1 MKISLQLVKT
11 VVAIYDTYTW
21 RRFEID
27 KRETFSDDS
36 KKMIVFARV
45 SIYNY
50 WNPSYHID
58 SLIF

>member
-21 RRFEID
+21 RRFEIN

-36 KKMIVFARV
+36 KKMIVFA
-45 SIYNY
+45 IYNY